1 MRLCFL
7 GDAITHHMRRWTKYF
22 AEKGHDVHVL
32 TLHEEALE
40 NYEPVKVEVIRK
52 VFRGSS
58 LVFRM
63 LNLGPLL
70 FRLKKR
76 LKELGPDLL
85 HCHDAGGYAWL
96 ATLAGFHPLMISA
109 QGNDVL
115 VYAKESRL
123 ARALTGWALKKAD
136 QVHCDGYEMR
146 DEIIALGVNPGK
158 TEIVF
163 FGTDV
168 TKFKPDRKGRNVREE
183 KGVNGSVVISTR
195 RLDPIHNVET
205 LIRAIPAVVAANPT
219 TRFVIAGYGTEEGR
233 LKSLARELGVT
244 GSVTFLGMIEE
255 KEMIR
260 SLRMADVYVVTSLS
274 ESGIAASTAEAMA
287 CELPVIS
294 TEIGDIKL
302 WIKDGENGYVI
313 PQRRPDVLA
322 ERIIYLLD
330 NKQERKAFGK
340 INRRVIETRN
350 NYFVEMDKIEQI
362 YKRLVLDSKA
372 G

>member
-1 MRLCFL
+1 
-7 GDAITHHMRRWTKYF
+7 MRRWTKYF
-22 AEKGHDVHVL
+22 AGKGHEVYVL

-52 VFRGSS
+52 LFRGSN
-58 LVFRM
+58 LAFRM
-63 LNLGPLL
+63 LNLCPLL
-70 FRLKKR
+70 FQLRRR
-76 LKELGPDLL
+76 LKELNPDLL

-123 ARALTGWALKKAD
+123 ARVLTAWALKRAD

-146 DEIIALGVNPGK
+146 NEIIALGVIPGK
-158 TEIVF
+158 IEVVF

-168 TKFKPDRKGRNVREE
+168 TKFKPDS
-183 KGVNGSVVISTR
+183 NGKRLRQERGINGPVVISTR

-205 LIRAIPAVVAANPT
+205 LIRCIPAVLAVIPGT
-219 TRFVIAGYGTEEGR
+219 HFFIAGYGTEEGH
-233 LKSLARELGVT
+233 LKSLTKGIGVT
-244 GSVTFLGMIEE
+244 GSVTFSGMIEE
-255 KEMIR
+255 AEMIR
-260 SLRMADVYVVTSLS
+260 SLQMADVYVVTSLS

-294 TEIGDIKL
+294 TEIGDIRL

-313 PQRRPDVLA
+313 PQRQPEVLA
-322 ERIIYLLD
+322 ERIIHLLD
-330 NKQERKAFGK
+330 NQQERKAFGE
-340 INRRVIETRN
+340 INRKVIETRN
-350 NYFVEMDKIEQI
+350 NYFVEMDKIEEI